1 VNFSCLSPGFG
12 RGLFTAAAS
21 LLLLVAAD
29 AREVFFRPDLQ
40 EWLIEQMP
48 GGTVHAVDG
57 TLIIEDRAG
66 CTVWWREKLTA
77 PVEISY
83 DVTVVAHGGPLD
95 RVSDVNC
102 FWMASDPRQPDQ
114 LPSGRSGQFADYD
127 SLRTYYVGMG
137 GNENT
142 TTRFR
147 RYRGDGSKPLEPQ
160 HDLREAK
167 FLLQRNHTYRIKLIA
182 KDGRAEFWRNGERV
196 FSFEDPSPLASGW
209 FAFRA
214 MHCHLE
220 IRNLRI
226 NR

>member
-1 VNFSCLSPGFG
+1 
-12 RGLFTAAAS
+12 
-21 LLLLVAAD
+21 
-29 AREVFFRPDLQ
+29 
-40 EWLIEQMP
+40 
-48 GGTVHAVDG
+48 
-57 TLIIEDRAG
+57 
-66 CTVWWREKLTA
+66 
-77 PVEISY
+77 
-83 DVTVVAHGGPLD
+83 
-95 RVSDVNC
+95 
-102 FWMASDPRQPDQ
+102 
-114 LPSGRSGQFADYD
+114 
-127 SLRTYYVGMG
+127 MG

-167 FLLQRNHTYRIKLIA
+167 FLLQGNRTYQIKLVA
-182 KDGRAEFWRNGERV
+182 KDGRAEFWRDGERV

-226 NR
+226 NH